1 MKLAYFSP
9 LNPQPSGMSDYSEE
23 LLPYLAADAEI
34 TLFVDGF
41 APAILGIEL
50 PGLLPVAQLSTAGIG
65 EALERLRHLQPFQKP
80 RLLKA
85 CLEAAAADGK
95 FRLAEAELVR
105 AVAATLDCPLPPVIG
120 ALDPATLAA

>member
-1 MKLAYFSP
+1 M
-9 LNPQPSGMSDYSEE
+9 
-23 LLPYLAADAEI
+23 
-34 TLFVDGF
+34 
-41 APAILGIEL
+41 
-50 PGLLPVAQLSTAGIG
+50 PVTELSTARLG

-80 RLLKA
+80 RVLKA
-85 CLEAAAADGK
+85 CVEAAAADGT